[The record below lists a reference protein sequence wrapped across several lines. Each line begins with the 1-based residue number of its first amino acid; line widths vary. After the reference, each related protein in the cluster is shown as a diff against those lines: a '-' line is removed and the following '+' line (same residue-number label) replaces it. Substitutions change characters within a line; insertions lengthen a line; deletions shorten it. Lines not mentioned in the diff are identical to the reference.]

1 MIKTIRHKG
10 LSELF
15 YDDQRKR
22 LPQEQI
28 KRLRQI
34 LALLDSATTI
44 EDMNAPGLKL
54 HPLKGNYAGF
64 YAVSVTGNWRVIFR
78 FLNGNAEDVD
88 YIDYH

>member
-1 MIKTIRHKG
+1 MIKTIRHKA
-10 LSELF
+10 LAELF

>member
-10 LSELF
+10 LAELF
-15 YDDQRKR
+15 YDDQRRR

-34 LALLDSATTI
+34 LSLLDSATTI

-54 HPLKGNYAGF
+54 HALKGDYAGF
-64 YAVSVTGNWRVIFR
+64 YAVSVTGNWRVVFR
-78 FLNGNAEDVD
+78 FVNGNAEDIDYVD
-88 YIDYH
+88 YH